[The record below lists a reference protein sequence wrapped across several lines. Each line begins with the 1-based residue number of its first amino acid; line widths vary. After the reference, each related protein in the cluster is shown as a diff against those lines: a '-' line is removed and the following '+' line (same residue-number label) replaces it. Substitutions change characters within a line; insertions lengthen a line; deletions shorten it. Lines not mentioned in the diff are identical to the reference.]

1 MKTSEPKV
9 PQTISIIGGRGKMG
23 SIFTGGFREEGYEV
37 LVSNAECTNN
47 IELAEQ
53 GDVVVVSV
61 PLKKTEEVIQQI
73 GPYVRKEALLTDLAS
88 VKIKPVAAMI
98 KYSQSEIIGG
108 HPLFGPDA
116 ELQGQN
122 MILCPTREE
131 GYLSWYKKTLESL
144 GIKITLMDPEEHDK
158 TMAAVQCLTYISNIV
173 FSHALAEMGY
183 QSIPENLTA
192 PAYLLRLSSAAKMF
206 VQDPSLYADILS
218 ENPFAEEAMRAYRE
232 AAKKV
237 DALMQE
243 PEKKGLEGLLGSLRK
258 EIDCPYLHKKLVKI
272 IDG

>member
-1 MKTSEPKV
+1 MKTKLKV
-9 PQTISIIGGRGKMG
+9 PQTISIVGGRGKMG
-23 SIFTGGFREEGYEV
+23 SLFAEGFVDEGYEV
-37 LVSNAECTNN
+37 LVSDAGCTNN
-47 IELAEQ
+47 IKLAEQ
-53 GDVVVVSV
+53 GDVVIISV
-61 PLKKTEEVIQQI
+61 PLKKTEEVIRQV
-73 GPYVRKEALLTDLAS
+73 GPHVRERALLTDLSS
-88 VKIKPVAAMI
+88 VKMKPVAAMLQH
-98 KYSQSEIIGG
+98 SQAEIIGG

-116 ELQGQN
+116 DLHGQN
-122 MILCPTREE
+122 MVLCPTREE

-158 TMAAVQCLTYISNIV
+158 TMAAVQCLTYISNIA

-183 QSIPENLTA
+183 KSIPENLTA

-232 AAKKV
+232 AVKKV

-258 EIDCPYLHKKLVKI
+258 EIDCPYLHKRLVKI